1 MSPEMYFL
9 IDPKLFNLNI
19 APATVTPAHL
29 IKYNPDRAIVPYTG
43 EEKSTID
50 ANFLTVKRLNKRYS

>member
-19 APATVTPAHL
+19 APTTVTPAHP
-29 IKYNPDRAIVPYTG
+29 IKYNPDGAIVPYTG
-43 EEKSTID
+43 EEKSSIGT
-50 ANFLTVKRLNKRYS
+50 NFPTVKRLNKRYS